1 MVGDEPEVKY
11 VLAIVGE
18 ELSRSL
24 LVLSGKH
31 VSQVK
36 IQSDLSILTQIS
48 NESLCYTKQYL
59 H

>member
-11 VLAIVGE
+11 VLAVVGE
-18 ELSRSL
+18 KLSWSL

-36 IQSDLSILTQIS
+36 IQ
-48 NESLCYTKQYL
+48 
-59 H
+59 